1 MRTLAL
7 IKVNNIRGALLGVI
21 LLLALMMFFV
31 IGAKPSHAADLT
43 GEYTINAGFTN
54 VTSLP
59 ADDELSPTK
68 FKLYK
73 VGSFVSAGPNE
84 PTVKLDPPYDGMGIA
99 LPLDVDRE
107 QVGDTQWTKEWL
119 FCANSL
125 KTKIPA
131 DTTPNRS
138 FESSDWVDGK
148 CTFEQKNLEN
158 GLYLLV
164 GDSQKVKGYP
174 SAGQNSYWWP
184 QPMLVS
190 ILNKNVEIS
199 LKPMYGSASHLKVTK
214 VWQGIPAELSD
225 LVQLESI
232 DIEIYYQAEENAKKE
247 LRYTKTLNDS
257 NNWTFEWDPKPGEG
271 DPSKWTAV
279 EVIDDENT
287 KKEFDKNFS
296 VSYAP
301 FTQVDHQGDDGDY
314 FASTITNKYDRYEL
328 EILKTFNAYV
338 DNGEGNSTS
347 LVFELSGYSDD
358 ECTEANR
365 VYHKIVGL
373 QVDKSKGDEQILDV
387 KDIPRGLK
395 HLMVKEVDSG
405 NYTPVDAEK
414 EAELVTSENDPKG
427 TYKVSFENKLSNTTH
442 GSGVIN
448 KFKINKN
455 KAYEFLKSL
464 GAGE

>member
-59 ADDELSPTK
+59 TDDKLKPTQ

-73 VGSFVSAGPNE
+73 VGSFVSGE
-84 PTVKLDPPYDGMGIA
+84 PYVELDSPYDELGVQ
-99 LPLDVDRE
+99 LPLDVDKDSAE
-107 QVGDTQWTKEWL
+107 WTKEWL

-131 DTTPNRS
+131 DTNPDKT
-138 FESSDWVDGK
+138 FKSSEWVDGK

-164 GDSQKVKGYP
+164 GDSQKITDYP

-199 LKPMYGSASHLKVTK
+199 LKPMFGSASHLKVTK

-232 DIEIYYQAEENAKKE
+232 NIEIYYQAEENAEKE
-247 LRYTKTLNDS
+247 LRYTKTLKDD
-257 NNWTFEWDPKPGEG
+257 NNWTFEWDPEPGEG

-358 ECTEANR
+358 AKKDR

-373 QVDKSKGDEQILDV
+373 QVDKSKGDEQTLDV

-405 NYTPVDAEK
+405 NYVPKDAEQ
-414 EAELVTSENDPKG
+414 EAKLVTSENDPKG
-427 TYKVSFENKLSNTTH
+427 TYTVSFENKLDNTTH

-464 GAGE
+464 GAGK

>member
-7 IKVNNIRGALLGVI
+7 IKVNSIRGALLGVI

-31 IGAKPSHAADLT
+31 IGAKPSHAADLE
-43 GEYTINAGFTN
+43 GDYTINAGFTN

-59 ADDELSPTK
+59 TDDKLKPTQ

-73 VGSFVSAGPNE
+73 VGSFVSGE
-84 PTVKLDPPYDGMGIA
+84 PYVELDSPYDKLGVQ
-99 LPLDVDRE
+99 LPLEVDKDSAE
-107 QVGDTQWTKEWL
+107 WTTAWL
-119 FCANSL
+119 YCANSL

-131 DTTPNRS
+131 GTEPDKS
-138 FESSDWVDGK
+138 FASSAWVDGK
-148 CTFEQKNLEN
+148 CTFSQTGLDN

-164 GDSQKVKGYP
+164 GDSQKITDYP
-174 SAGQNSYWWP
+174 SIGQNSYWWP

-190 ILNKNVEIS
+190 ILNKDVKIS
-199 LKPMYGSASHLKVTK
+199 VKPMYGSASHLKVTK
-214 VWQGIPAELSD
+214 VWQGIPAELSG

-232 DIEIYYQAEENAKKE
+232 NIEIYYQAEKNAEKE
-247 LRYTKTLNDS
+247 LRYTETLSND
-257 NNWTFEWDPKPGEG
+257 NNWTFEWDPKEGEG

-279 EVIDDENT
+279 EVIADGNT

-314 FASTITNKYDRYEL
+314 YASTITNKYDRYEL
-328 EILKTFNAYV
+328 EILKTFDAYI

-373 QVDKSKGDEQILDV
+373 QVDKSKGDEQKLDV

-395 HLMVKEVDSG
+395 HLKVKEVDSG
-405 NYTPVDAEK
+405 NYTPDEAEK
-414 EAELVTSENDPKG
+414 EANLVTSENDPKG
-427 TYKVSFENKLSNTTH
+427 VYKVSFKNSLNNTTH
-442 GSGVIN
+442 ESGVIN
-448 KFKINKN
+448 KFKMKN
-455 KAYEFLKSL
+455 KAYEFVKRL
-464 GAGE
+464 GKDN